1 MIKIKLLAAAAALI
15 ALPAVAQPQASREAA
30 AMDRGPQKVEAKAA
44 KPKADGKVSAEA
56 RGKSLKAQDKPARK
70 SAKPRAH
77 PRNVAP
83 K

>member
-44 KPKADGKVSAEA
+44 KPKADGKLSAA
-56 RGKSLKAQDKPARK
+56 GGKKLLKTQDRPARK
-70 SAKPRAH
+70 SATPRTH